1 MTGRL
6 HGRFCVAGLVAVAW
20 TVGAASAADL
30 PAQFYTKAPPPVV
43 YVWTGFYAGL
53 NLGGSWGDQRNSLR
67 STATGAALLTNSLDL
82 DGVIGGGQVGYNW
95 QFNRWLLGIEA
106 DIQGSGQRAGG
117 AFATPAAL
125 VCGVACVL
133 VPGDSVAYQDKL
145 DWFGTVRGR
154 VGWVMDRWVPYVT
167 GGLAYGQGTI
177 GGTATVGGVATA
189 FNTSKDYV
197 GWTVGGGAEWAFAD
211 RWSAKVEYL
220 YIDFGRGPTIPLSPA
235 LNITTGHMTDNI
247 GRVGVNFHF

>member
-6 HGRFCVAGLVAVAW
+6 HGRFCLAGLVAIAS

-53 NLGGSWGDQRNSLR
+53 NLGGSWGQQHSSLR

-95 QFNRWLLGIEA
+95 QFNRWLLGLEA
-106 DIQGSGQRAGG
+106 DIQGSGQRADG
-117 AFATPAAL
+117 AFATPGAL
-125 VCGVACVL
+125 ICGLACVL
-133 VPGDSVAYQDKL
+133 VPGDSIAYQDRL
-145 DWFGTVRGR
+145 DWFGTMRGR

-177 GGTATVGGVATA
+177 GGTATVGGAATA
-189 FNTSKDYV
+189 FNTTKDYV

-211 RWSAKVEYL
+211 HCSAKVEYL

>member
-6 HGRFCVAGLVAVAW
+6 HGRFCVAGLVAIAW
-20 TVGAASAADL
+20 SVGAASAADL

-53 NLGGSWGDQRNSLR
+53 NVGGSWGDQRSSLR

-82 DGVIGGGQVGYNW
+82 DGVIGGGQIGYNW
-95 QFNRWLLGIEA
+95 QFNRWLLGLEA
-106 DIQGSGQRAGG
+106 DIQGSGQRADG

-125 VCGVACVL
+125 VCGLACVL
-133 VPGDSVAYQDKL
+133 VPGDSIAYQDKL

-167 GGLAYGQGTI
+167 GGLAYGQGTV

-235 LNITTGHMTDNI
+235 LNITTGHMTDNV